1 VEIFGD
7 DVATVLSR
15 SDYHLIAD
23 AFGGKGFLLD
33 KPENIGRVIQKARQA
48 AAEGYPVLINALIG
62 RTNFRKGS
70 ISV

>member
-1 VEIFGD
+1 MEIFGD
-7 DVATVLSR
+7 DVATVLQR
-15 SDYHLIAD
+15 SDYHLVAD

-33 KPENIGRVIQKARQA
+33 KPEDIDRVIQDARQA
-48 AAEGYPVLINALIG
+48 AADGSAVLINALIG